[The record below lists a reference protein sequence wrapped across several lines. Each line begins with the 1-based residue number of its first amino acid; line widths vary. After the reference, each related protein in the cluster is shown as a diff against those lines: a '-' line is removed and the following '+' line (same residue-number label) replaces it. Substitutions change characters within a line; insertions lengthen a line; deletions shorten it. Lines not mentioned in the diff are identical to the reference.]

1 MRFLLGVFLALLAAA
16 ASAQERP
23 ILVGVAVPLSGQLHD
38 LGAGYQRGL
47 ELWAEQANARGGV
60 LGRRFELRIR
70 DDLSSAIGEGALYEK
85 LIDEDKADVLL
96 GPVGSAA
103 TLLAMAVADQR
114 KRVLVNATGVDSAVL
129 KRGNRYTFQVPAAAQ
144 EYGADFWPLLLQAGV
159 KRPLLVDKD
168 DTGMTTRLREDAGK
182 LGIAYAKA
190 DTGVTSDY
198 AVLVEQARAQGVDAV
213 LIAAPPGEAA
223 EFVKAMKKAAFAPR
237 VVIASS
243 AAHPIF
249 ARAIGQDAEF
259 AIGVMQYSPASRA
272 PGNAAFVKAYRAK
285 FKLAPDFFAACA
297 YAAGVMLEAA
307 LRESGTLDQEKLREA
322 FVRVRVDTPL
332 GSHEA
337 GKDGAQAG
345 ARPVLMQMQ
354 KGRREIVWPEA
365 WATAKP
371 VMPFPEWGSRVLLK

>member
-1 MRFLLGVFLALLAAA
+1 MVVFLAVLAGA

-47 ELWAEQANARGGV
+47 ELWAAEANARGGV
-60 LGRRFELRIR
+60 LGRRVELRMR
-70 DDLSSAIGEGALYEK
+70 DDLSSAIGEGAIYEK

-114 KRVLVNATGVDSAVL
+114 KRVLVNTTGVDSAVL
-129 KRGNRYTFQVPAAAQ
+129 KRGNRYSFQVPAAAQ
-144 EYGADFWPLLLQAGV
+144 EYGAYFWPLLQQAGV
-159 KRPLLVDKD
+159 KRPLLVDRD
-168 DTGMTTRLREDAGK
+168 DTGMTTRLREDAEK
-182 LGIAYAKA
+182 LRIAYVKA
-190 DTGVTSDY
+190 EGGPSGDD
-198 AVLVEQARAQGVDAV
+198 AVLIERARAQGADAV
-213 LIAAPPGEAA
+213 IIAAPPGEAA

-237 VVIASS
+237 IVIAST
-243 AAHPIF
+243 AAHPVF

-259 AIGVMQYSPASRA
+259 TVGVMQYSPASRT

-285 FKLAPDFFAACA
+285 FGLAPDFFAACA
-297 YAAGVMLEAA
+297 YAAGAMLEAGLKA
-307 LRESGTLDQEKLREA
+307 SGTLDQERLREA
-322 FVRVRVDTPL
+322 LMQVRIDTPL
-332 GSHEA
+332 GSHET

-354 KGRREIVWPEA
+354 RGRREIVWPEA
-365 WATAKP
+365 SATAKA
-371 VMPFPEWGSRVLLK
+371 VTPFPEWGSRVLLK